1 MRLCAQDQIKTSIT
15 RDKKNGI
22 WDSKQG
28 LLHRQTD
35 KADLNPENLLLES

>member
-15 RDKKNGI
+15 RDKENGI